1 MATVTHICAL
11 DHVAKILGEDLEL
24 LEAIVWH
31 DDNLTYGSIISVY
44 TGPDQTITALTDD
57 GIGELSDML
66 RDARRS
72 PQHWSDFLKD
82 FVDDPDIIARVK
94 ENGPR

>member
-24 LEAIVWH
+24 LEAIVWN

-57 GIGELSDML
+57 GIEELSDML

-82 FVDDPDIIARVK
+82 FDDDPDIIARVK